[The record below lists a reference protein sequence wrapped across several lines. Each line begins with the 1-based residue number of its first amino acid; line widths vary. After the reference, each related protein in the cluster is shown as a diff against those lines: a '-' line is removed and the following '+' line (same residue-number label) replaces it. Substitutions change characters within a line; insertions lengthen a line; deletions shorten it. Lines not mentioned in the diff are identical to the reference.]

1 MIFSKLSNYSTDM
14 CWNGQ
19 GTTVHLVFGHL
30 CYATQCFSIFN
41 IFHKYLFSFS
51 FLGLELLW
59 IILCQ
64 TSVSGRVPNLSCCC
78 CCCFF
83 FFFFPPSSS
92 SWGCSMTVEN
102 ELHSWDVCLLFCSE
116 DWWKFWGPNFE
127 CAKSLAE
134 EWRNLSDAKE
144 R

>member
-1 MIFSKLSNYSTDM
+1 M

-41 IFHKYLFSFS
+41 IFRKYLFFSF

-59 IILCQ
+59 IILYQ
-64 TSVSGRVPNLSCCC
+64 TSVSGRVPNLSS
-78 CCCFF
+78 F
-83 FFFFPPSSS
+83 FFFFPPSCSCS
-92 SWGCSMTVEN
+92 CSWGCSVTVEN
-102 ELHSWDVCLLFCSE
+102 ELHSWDACLLFCSE
-116 DWWKFWGPNFE
+116 DWWKFWGANFE